1 MIEFGD
7 GGELLYLRAAAL
19 YNLTFAPGTHGATLA
34 GRKIDQE
41 KLITVISNLMPL
53 TCVTIFLTLLGS
65 LSHVDLFHSS

>member
-1 MIEFGD
+1 MIKFGD
-7 GGELLYLRAAAL
+7 GGELIYLRAAAL

-41 KLITVISNLMPL
+41 KLITVISKLMLL
-53 TCVTIFLTLLGS
+53 TCVTILGLFLGS

>member
-7 GGELLYLRAAAL
+7 GGELIYLRAAAL

-41 KLITVISNLMPL
+41 KLITVISNLMLL
-53 TCVTIFLTLLGS
+53 TCVTIFFTFFGS